1 MVFDCR
7 CEDRHEREQKRV
19 VLTGGPGG
27 GKTAVLEVVRHNF
40 CKHVVVLP
48 EAASILF
55 KGGFPRTSSVAA
67 RKAAQRSIFHVQREI
82 ETLME
87 EETEAGVVLCDRG
100 TIDGLAYWPGSE
112 EAFFRELGIT
122 KETEFVRYCAVIHL
136 RTPTDGKAYQQGGL
150 RIESLEQAAA
160 IDGKIAQLWRQH
172 PHYVEVPATTEFID
186 KVRLALAAIRREVP
200 KCCLHSRLREET
212 HNKESY
218 RASV

>member
-1 MVFDCR
+1 MLDCR
-7 CEDRHEREQKRV
+7 CEDRHERTHKRV

-55 KGGFPRTSSVAA
+55 KGGFPRRPSVAA

-82 ETLME
+82 ENLTE
-87 EETEAGVVLCDRG
+87 EESGAGVVLCDRG
-100 TIDGLAYWPGSE
+100 TIDGLAYWPGNE
-112 EAFFRELGIT
+112 ETFFADLGVS
-122 KETEFVRYCAVIHL
+122 KEQQFARYCSVIHL
-136 RTPTDGKAYQQGGL
+136 RTPTDGKNYQQGGL

-160 IDGKIAQLWRQH
+160 IDVKIMELWRQH
-172 PHYVEVPATTEFID
+172 PHYIEVPATSEFID

-200 KCCLHSRLREET
+200 KCCLQSRLQEQS

-218 RASV
+218 RAFT